1 MQQTIINQSETIDA
15 KTSMSSVD
23 NNIDNNTDKSSD
35 NSTENSTDKN
45 TDSKNQTNNAFV
57 LNAVDLLQQEF
68 LQHMDVEDDL
78 SIEELLV
85 WLVDNG
91 MQTQGHF
98 RQELNATLT
107 RLLTDLDKILNRTMN
122 NIIHHN
128 KFQRLEAS
136 WRGVHYLVQ
145 QEQAIDREE
154 LIQVRMLSISW
165 QEISRDFS
173 RAIEFDQS
181 NLYRLIY
188 SNEFGQA
195 GGQPFGLLLGDY
207 QITNRIQAGNSLSDI
222 DILRNMTQV
231 SAAAFAPFVVSASPQ
246 FFGVNSFAELG
257 LGVDIDKHFEQ
268 LEYIQWRRLRETE
281 DARYLGLTV
290 PYMLMRSPYLDD
302 GRFHHQ
308 FRFRERIENSEQ
320 DNLWGN
326 IGYSFAVILMRSFA
340 SSKWFAQIRGVN
352 QGEISRGL
360 VDQFPHHYLGAGSS
374 LSMNCDVYKRRNQ
387 IPLNMYVSERLEK
400 QFSEAG
406 FIPLSVLQHTDKLAF
421 FSNSSVQKAVNYIHS
436 GVQVTTDAKIAQVN
450 ARLATMLQYILCVSR
465 FAHAIKV
472 IGREKVGSYLTAQQI
487 QGDIQKWL
495 QGYTAAAGS
504 ASDEVRSKRPLS
516 EARVEVHEVKGKTGH
531 FYSVIHLKPHFQLDQ
546 MVSSIRLITELASS
560 DVAV

>member
-1 MQQTIINQSETIDA
+1 MMQQTIINQSETIDA
-15 KTSMSSVD
+15 KTAMSSVD
-23 NNIDNNTDKSSD
+23 NNA
-35 NSTENSTDKN
+35 DKN

-98 RQELNATLT
+98 RQALNATLT

-195 GGQPFGLLLGDY
+195 GGQ
-207 QITNRIQAGNSLSDI
+207 
-222 DILRNMTQV
+222 
-231 SAAAFAPFVVSASPQ
+231 
-246 FFGVNSFAELG
+246 
-257 LGVDIDKHFEQ
+257 
-268 LEYIQWRRLRETE
+268 
-281 DARYLGLTV
+281 TV
-290 PYMLMRSPYLDD
+290 
-302 GRFHHQ
+302 
-308 FRFRERIENSEQ
+308 
-320 DNLWGN
+320 
-326 IGYSFAVILMRSFA
+326 
-340 SSKWFAQIRGVN
+340 
-352 QGEISRGL
+352 
-360 VDQFPHHYLGAGSS
+360 
-374 LSMNCDVYKRRNQ
+374 
-387 IPLNMYVSERLEK
+387 
-400 QFSEAG
+400 
-406 FIPLSVLQHTDKLAF
+406 
-421 FSNSSVQKAVNYIHS
+421 
-436 GVQVTTDAKIAQVN
+436 
-450 ARLATMLQYILCVSR
+450 
-465 FAHAIKV
+465 
-472 IGREKVGSYLTAQQI
+472 
-487 QGDIQKWL
+487 
-495 QGYTAAAGS
+495 
-504 ASDEVRSKRPLS
+504 
-516 EARVEVHEVKGKTGH
+516 
-531 FYSVIHLKPHFQLDQ
+531 
-546 MVSSIRLITELASS
+546 
-560 DVAV
+560 

>member
-1 MQQTIINQSETIDA
+1 MMQQTIIKQSETVDI
-15 KTSMSSVD
+15 KTSSA
-23 NNIDNNTDKSSD
+23 NDNNT
-35 NSTENSTDKN
+35 
-45 TDSKNQTNNAFV
+45 KNQTNRAFV
-57 LNAVDLLQQEF
+57 LNAAYILQQDF
-68 LQHMDVEDDL
+68 LEQMDVEDDL

-91 MQTQGHF
+91 MQSQGHF

-107 RLLTDLDKILNRTMN
+107 QLLTDLDKMLNTMMN
-122 NIIHHN
+122 NILHN
-128 KFQRLEAS
+128 DKFQRLEAS

-154 LIQVRMLSISW
+154 LIQVRMLCVSW

-207 QITNRIQAGNSLSDI
+207 QITNRIQPGNSLSDI

-231 SAAAFAPFVVSASPQ
+231 SAAAFAPFVASASPQ

-257 LGVDIDKHFEQ
+257 LGVDIDKHFDQ
-268 LEYIQWRRLRETE
+268 VEYTQWRRLRDTE

-290 PYMLMRSPYLDD
+290 PYMLMRRPYEDD
-302 GRFHHQ
+302 GRFHHK
-308 FRFRERIENSEQ
+308 FRFRERIESPEK

-326 IGYSFAVILMRSFA
+326 IGYAFAVILMRSFA
-340 SSKWFAQIRGVN
+340 ISKWFAQIRGVN
-352 QGEISRGL
+352 QGEVSRGL
-360 VDQFPHHYLGAGSS
+360 VDQYPHHYFGAEASLNMSS
-374 LSMNCDVYKRRNQ
+374 DVYKRRNQ

-406 FIPLSVLQHTDKLAF
+406 FIPLSVL
-421 FSNSSVQKAVNYIHS
+421 
-436 GVQVTTDAKIAQVN
+436 
-450 ARLATMLQYILCVSR
+450 
-465 FAHAIKV
+465 
-472 IGREKVGSYLTAQQI
+472 
-487 QGDIQKWL
+487 
-495 QGYTAAAGS
+495 
-504 ASDEVRSKRPLS
+504 
-516 EARVEVHEVKGKTGH
+516 
-531 FYSVIHLKPHFQLDQ
+531 
-546 MVSSIRLITELASS
+546 
-560 DVAV
+560 

>member
-1 MQQTIINQSETIDA
+1 MQQIIINQSETIDA

-23 NNIDNNTDKSSD
+23 NNSDNNSDKSSD

-207 QITNRIQAGNSLSDI
+207 QITNRIQPGNSLSDI

-290 PYMLMRSPYLDD
+290 PYMLMRSP
-302 GRFHHQ
+302 
-308 FRFRERIENSEQ
+308 
-320 DNLWGN
+320 
-326 IGYSFAVILMRSFA
+326 
-340 SSKWFAQIRGVN
+340 
-352 QGEISRGL
+352 
-360 VDQFPHHYLGAGSS
+360 
-374 LSMNCDVYKRRNQ
+374 
-387 IPLNMYVSERLEK
+387 
-400 QFSEAG
+400 
-406 FIPLSVLQHTDKLAF
+406 
-421 FSNSSVQKAVNYIHS
+421 
-436 GVQVTTDAKIAQVN
+436 
-450 ARLATMLQYILCVSR
+450 
-465 FAHAIKV
+465 
-472 IGREKVGSYLTAQQI
+472 
-487 QGDIQKWL
+487 
-495 QGYTAAAGS
+495 
-504 ASDEVRSKRPLS
+504 
-516 EARVEVHEVKGKTGH
+516 
-531 FYSVIHLKPHFQLDQ
+531 
-546 MVSSIRLITELASS
+546 
-560 DVAV
+560 

>member
-1 MQQTIINQSETIDA
+1 MT
-15 KTSMSSVD
+15 
-23 NNIDNNTDKSSD
+23 
-35 NSTENSTDKN
+35 
-45 TDSKNQTNNAFV
+45 KNQTNSAFRFNA
-57 LNAVDLLQQEF
+57 ADLLRQDFF
-68 LQHMDVEDDL
+68 LQLDVENDE
-78 SIEELLV
+78 SIEALLV
-85 WLVDNG
+85 WLIARG
-91 MQTQGHF
+91 MKTQDIKVAGNI
-98 RQELNATLT
+98 RQELNAMLT
-107 RLLTDLDKILNRTMN
+107 QLLTDLDKELNTMLN
-122 NIIHHN
+122 NILHHN

-136 WRGVHYLVQ
+136 WRGLHYLVI
-145 QEQAIDREE
+145 QEHTIDRDES
-154 LIQVRMLSISW
+154 IQVKLLSISW

-207 QITNRIQAGNSLSDI
+207 QITNRIQPGNSLSDI
-222 DILRNMTQV
+222 DILSNMAQV
-231 SAAAFAPFVVSASPQ
+231 SAAAFAPFVGSASPQ
-246 FFGVNSFAELG
+246 LFGVDSFAELG

-268 LEYIQWRRLRETE
+268 LEYMQWRRLR
-281 DARYLGLTV
+281 DSVDSRYLGLTA
-290 PYMLMRSPYLDD
+290 PYMLMRKPYTDD

-308 FRFRERIENSEQ
+308 FRFRERIRQAEQ
-320 DNLWGN
+320 DNLWGS
-326 IGYSFAVILMRSFA
+326 IGYAFAAVLMRSFA

-360 VDQFPHHYLGAGSS
+360 VEQFPHHNLDLQAS
-374 LSMNCDVYKRRNQ
+374 LNMSTDIYQRCNQ
-387 IPLNMYVSERLEK
+387 VPLNMYVSERLEK

-406 FIPLSVLQHTDKLAF
+406 FIPLSILQHSGKLAF
-421 FSNSSVQKAVNYIHS
+421 FSNSSIQKAENYLQS
-436 GVQVTTDAKIAQVN
+436 GIQTTPDAKVAQVN

-487 QGDIQKWL
+487 QNDIQKWL
-495 QGYTAAAGS
+495 LGYTAAAGT
-504 ASDEVRSKRPLS
+504 ASDEVRAKRPLS
-516 EARVEVHEVKGKTGH
+516 EARVEVHEVNGKTGH

-546 MVSSIRLITELASS
+546 MVSSIRLITELAAT

>member
-1 MQQTIINQSETIDA
+1 MMQQVVIKQAVIKQPETINTQTSNARKQNA
-15 KTSMSSVD
+15 KD
-23 NNIDNNTDKSSD
+23 
-35 NSTENSTDKN
+35 
-45 TDSKNQTNNAFV
+45 QTNRAFK
-57 LNAVDLLQQEF
+57 LNPADLLQQEF
-68 LQHMDVEDDL
+68 LQQMDVEDDII
-78 SIEELLV
+78 IEELLV

-91 MQTQGHF
+91 LKSNGNI
-98 RQELNATLT
+98 RLELNATLT
-107 RLLTDLDKILNRTMN
+107 QLLTDLDKALNMMMN

-154 LIQVRMLSISW
+154 IIQVSMLSISW

-207 QITNRIQAGNSLSDI
+207 QITNRIQPGNSLSDI

-231 SAAAFAPFVVSASPQ
+231 AAAAFAPFVASASPQ
-246 FFGVNSFAELG
+246 LFGVNSFSELG
-257 LGVDIDKHFEQ
+257 LGIDINAHFEQ
-268 LEYIQWRRLRETE
+268 AEYIQWRRLRETE

-290 PYMLMRSPYLDD
+290 PYMLMRRPYLDD

-308 FRFRERIENSEQ
+308 FRFREQIKDAEK

-326 IGYSFAVILMRSFA
+326 IGYAFAVILMRSFA

-352 QGEISRGL
+352 QGEINRGV
-360 VDQFPHHYLGAGSS
+360 VDQFPHHYLGAESS
-374 LSMNCDVYKRRNQ
+374 LNMNNDVYKRRNE
-387 IPLNMYVSERLEK
+387 IPLNMFVSDRLEK

-406 FIPLSVLQHTDKLAF
+406 FIPLSILQHTDKLAF
-421 FSNSSVQKAVNYIHS
+421 FSNSSVQKAENYIHN
-436 GVQVTTDAKIAQVN
+436 GMQVTANTKIAQVN

-487 QGDIQKWL
+487 QNDIQKWL

-504 ASDEVRSKRPLS
+504 ASDEVRAKRPLC

-546 MVSSIRLITELASS
+546 MVSSIRLITELAAS

>member
-1 MQQTIINQSETIDA
+1 MMQQTIIKQSETVDI
-15 KTSMSSVD
+15 KTSSA
-23 NNIDNNTDKSSD
+23 NDNNT
-35 NSTENSTDKN
+35 
-45 TDSKNQTNNAFV
+45 KNQTNRAFV
-57 LNAVDLLQQEF
+57 LNAAYILQQDF
-68 LQHMDVEDDL
+68 LEQMDVEDDL

-91 MQTQGHF
+91 MQSQGHF

-107 RLLTDLDKILNRTMN
+107 QLLTDLDKMLNTMMN
-122 NIIHHN
+122 NILHN
-128 KFQRLEAS
+128 HQFQRLEAS

-154 LIQVRMLSISW
+154 LIQVRMLCVSW

-207 QITNRIQAGNSLSDI
+207 QITNRIQPGNSLSDI

-231 SAAAFAPFVVSASPQ
+231 SAAAFAPFVASASPQ

-257 LGVDIDKHFEQ
+257 LGVDIDKHFDQ
-268 LEYIQWRRLRETE
+268 VEYTQWRRLRDTE

-290 PYMLMRSPYLDD
+290 PYMLMRRPYVDD
-302 GRFHHQ
+302 GRFHHK
-308 FRFRERIENSEQ
+308 FRFRERIENPEK

-326 IGYSFAVILMRSFA
+326 IGYAFAVILMRSFA

-352 QGEISRGL
+352 QGEVSRGL
-360 VDQFPHHYLGAGSS
+360 VDQYPHHYFGAEASLNMSS
-374 LSMNCDVYKRRNQ
+374 DVYKRRNQ

-421 FSNSSVQKAVNYIHS
+421 FSNSSVQKAANHVHN
-436 GVQVTTDAKIAQVN
+436 GMQVTTDAKIAQVN

-472 IGREKVGSYLTAQQI
+472 IGREKVGSYLTAPQI
-487 QGDIQKWL
+487 QSDIQKWL
-495 QGYTAAAGS
+495 QGYTAAAGTS
-504 ASDEVRSKRPLS
+504 SDEVRCKRPLS